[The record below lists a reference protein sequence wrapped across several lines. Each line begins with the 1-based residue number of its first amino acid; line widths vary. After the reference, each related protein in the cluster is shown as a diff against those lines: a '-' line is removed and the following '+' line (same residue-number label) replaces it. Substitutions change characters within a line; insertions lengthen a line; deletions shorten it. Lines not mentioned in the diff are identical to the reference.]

1 MTTPIL
7 SARQPDGKGKLL
19 DAALSYA
26 GLDWSIIAVKGKRAA
41 GLWRPFQERA
51 ADEATLRRMF
61 ARPGVTGLAV
71 VCGAVSGG
79 LAVRDF
85 DRRDSY
91 EAWARDNPDDAACL
105 PTVKTARGFHVY
117 GRVDSEAFEVF
128 GDGELR
134 ADSGHYVLLPPSLHP
149 DGIVYTWTVPL
160 PGSTLP
166 PFPHSLTKRENGA
179 DREDREDRENR
190 ENRAPSPSL
199 LSSLSDAVEN
209 AIVATLPRTQGQRH
223 DHVFKLARY
232 LKAIPSLEDAEIR
245 TLRPIVERWHSR
257 ALPVIGTKPFLETWA
272 DFVHAW
278 ENVKVPAGKGAVETA
293 FTQAVAS
300 VPPPIAT
307 NLYGQGPIVLLAAL
321 CRELQR
327 IAGDGEFYLDCRTA
341 GKLIGVAHTTAWEY
355 LNVLCADGVL
365 AAGAKGNQI
374 KASRFRFVKV
384 ESANRGTLL
393 GNDDH
398 GPYGGER
405 L

>member
-1 MTTPIL
+1 MTTSIL
-7 SARQPDGKGKLL
+7 SAPQANGKGKLL

-26 GLDWSIIAVKGKRAA
+26 GLGWSVIPVIDKKAA
-41 GLWRPFQERA
+41 GLWRPFQERP
-51 ADEATLRRMF
+51 ADEATLRKMF
-61 ARPGVTGLAV
+61 ARPEVTGLAV
-71 VCGAVSGG
+71 VCGAVSGK

-91 EAWARDNPDDAACL
+91 EAWARANPEDATSL

-117 GRVDSEAFEVF
+117 GRVENEAFEDF

-134 ADSGHYVLLPPSLHP
+134 ADSKHYVLLPPSLHP

-166 PFPHSLTKRENGA
+166 PLPHSLTQGDNRA
-179 DREDREDRENR
+179 DRENR
-190 ENRAPSPSL
+190 ENREPPPSL
-199 LSSLSDAVEN
+199 RSSLSDAVES
-209 AIVATLPRTQGQRH
+209 AIVATLPRIQGQRN
-223 DHVFKLARY
+223 DHLFKLARH
-232 LKAIPSLEDAEIR
+232 LKAIPSLKDAEIR

-257 ALPVIGTKPFLETWA
+257 ALPVIGTKAFLESWA

-278 ENVKVPAGKGAVETA
+278 EKVRVPAGKGAVETA
-293 FTQAVAS
+293 FTRAVAS

-307 NLYGQGPIVLLAAL
+307 KLYGQGPIVLLAAL

-327 IAGDGEFYLDCRTA
+327 IAGDGEFYLDCRKA
-341 GKLIGVAHTTAWEY
+341 GELIGVAHTTAWEY
-355 LNVLCADGVL
+355 LNILCADGVL
-365 AAGAKGNQI
+365 AAGAKGNQT